1 MIDLLIEREGESEL
15 SEIRRPERI
24 EVRREKGQE
33 EQSSSGG
40 GEGKGR
46 EINERNKW
54 KGKRW
59 KPCKK

>member
-1 MIDLLIEREGESEL
+1 MIYLLIEREGESEL

-40 GEGKGR
+40 GGSEESNVGGARNSISQKG
-46 EINERNKW
+46 EW
-54 KGKRW
+54 
-59 KPCKK
+59 

>member
-33 EQSSSGG
+33 EQSSSGRVSEETNVG
-40 GEGKGR
+40 GARKSISQKG
-46 EINERNKW
+46 EL
-54 KGKRW
+54 
-59 KPCKK
+59 